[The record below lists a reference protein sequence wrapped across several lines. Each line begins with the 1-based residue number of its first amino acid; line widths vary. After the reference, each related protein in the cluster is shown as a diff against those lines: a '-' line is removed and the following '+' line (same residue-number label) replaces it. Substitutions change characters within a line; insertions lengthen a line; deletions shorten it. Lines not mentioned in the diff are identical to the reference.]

1 MRMHRWVWS
10 VSPESYAMPFVCRAC
25 GVRWSLSLAS
35 IWCPC
40 WKMRL
45 PRQKED
51 REP

>member
-10 VSPESYAMPFVCRAC
+10 VSPESYAMPFVCRVNTDRPLF
-25 GVRWSLSLAS
+25 GLMVAS

-45 PRQKED
+45 PKRKEK
-51 REP
+51 